1 MDIAT
6 DLDFIVGAVGRISR
20 PAFVAANGGSLNSLA
35 DFCILSWFDHL
46 T

>member
-20 PAFVAANGGSLNSLA
+20 PAVVASYGGSLNG
-35 DFCILSWFDHL
+35 
-46 T
+46 